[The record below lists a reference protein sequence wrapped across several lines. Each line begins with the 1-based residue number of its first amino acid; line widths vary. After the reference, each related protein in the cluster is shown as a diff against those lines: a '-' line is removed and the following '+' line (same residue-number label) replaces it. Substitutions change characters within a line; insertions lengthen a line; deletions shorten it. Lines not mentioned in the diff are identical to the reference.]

1 MYMLYRIILISI
13 LIVLSG
19 CKHRGSQYNGY
30 IDADLTYL
38 SSDFAGR
45 LSHLL
50 VHRGETVRTHQPLF
64 VLEQTSEHYSVEI
77 SELNHQN
84 LLAQRQQLV
93 DQMTYDEINYHR
105 TATMRKDNAAR
116 QNDLDVATKDL
127 NVLKNQ
133 LAAIDAQIKSSIIDT
148 KNQEWHLK
156 RKANQATDQGFIFDT
171 YYTQG
176 EYVQAGQPIVSLIT
190 NKNIKVIFYAPEK
203 DLQQLQLNKKLVLS
217 NIGQNT
223 ALTATI
229 SYISNKAQY
238 TPPIIYSRENRQE
251 LIFRI
256 EARLDNPDLSRI
268 HLGQPVSLEII
279 S

>member
-1 MYMLYRIILISI
+1 MYKLYRILLICI

-64 VLEQTSEHYSVEI
+64 VLEQTSEHYSVEV

-84 LLAQRQQLV
+84 LLAQRQQLI
-93 DQMTYDEINYHR
+93 DQITYDEINYHR
-105 TATMRKDNAAR
+105 TSTMRKDNAAS

-133 LAAIDAQIKSSIIDT
+133 LAAIDAQIKSSKVDT
-148 KNQEWHLK
+148 KNQEWRLK
-156 RKANQATDQGFIFDT
+156 RKANQATNSGFIFDT

-190 NKNIKVIFYAPEK
+190 HKNIKVIFYAPEK
-203 DLQQLQLNKKLVLS
+203 DLQQLQLNKKVVLS
-217 NIGQNT
+217 NVGQNPE
-223 ALTATI
+223 LTATI

-268 HLGQPVSLEII
+268 HLGQPVSLEVI